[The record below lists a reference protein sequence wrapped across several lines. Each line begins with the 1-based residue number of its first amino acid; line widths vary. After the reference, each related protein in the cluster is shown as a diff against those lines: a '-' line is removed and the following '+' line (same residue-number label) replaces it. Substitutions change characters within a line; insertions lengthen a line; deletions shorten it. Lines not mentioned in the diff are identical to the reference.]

1 MSQVTT
7 SWTPLDPSVMRNHQ
21 RAYVLLG
28 NDLLKIFEFV
38 EPVKPNAACFGHQIY
53 QLFLRVC
60 TEFESVCKLACRRL
74 GVQVKQS
81 KDGRPLDW
89 NIHDYSQLNKQ
100 LGCCSHDDCSTSSSS
115 PKLSDYKF
123 YFHDWVVSEDPI
135 CPLESFANGQA
146 PSPIFYKH
154 YSEVKHDREN
164 AFEKANLENLMHS
177 FAALVAV
184 LDWQGIRVDS
194 HIVADCFG
202 ETVIGA
208 RFGYFLNC
216 ESQELTARV
225 NF

>member
-1 MSQVTT
+1 MSQVTN
-7 SWTPLDPSVMRNHQ
+7 SWDSLTPSEIRNHQ

-28 NDLLKIFEFV
+28 NDLLKIFEYV
-38 EPVKPNAACFGHQIY
+38 EPVQANAACFGHQIY

-74 GVQVKQS
+74 DFQVRRS
-81 KDGRPLDW
+81 RDGRELDW
-89 NIHDYSQLNKQ
+89 KIDDFAQLNKQ
-100 LGCCSHDDCSTSSSS
+100 FGCCLHDGCSTASSS

-123 YFHDWVVSEDPI
+123 YFHNWGVSETPI
-135 CPLESFANGQA
+135 FPLESFENGQD
-146 PSPIFYKH
+146 PSPIFYKS
-154 YSEVKHDREN
+154 YNAVKHDREKK
-164 AFEKANLENLMHS
+164 FIQANLANLMNS

-184 LDWQGIRVDS
+184 LDWQGISVDS
-194 HIVADCFG
+194 HIVADCTG

-208 RFGYFLNC
+208 RFGYFRNC

>member
-7 SWTPLDPSVMRNHQ
+7 SWTPLDASVMRNHQ

-38 EPVKPNAACFGHQIY
+38 EPVQANAACYGHQIY

-60 TEFESVCKLACRRL
+60 TEFESACKLACRRL
-74 GVQVKQS
+74 GFQVRQS
-81 KDGRPLDW
+81 SDGRELDW
-89 NIHDYSQLNKQ
+89 KIDDYSKLNKQ

-123 YFHDWVVSEDPI
+123 YFHDWVVSEGPI

-154 YSEVKHDREN
+154 YNEVKHDREN